1 MISNE
6 EKELVSSCCK
16 KKKLPLI
23 LRRITSKDNSDFYFL
38 NCLHSFAT
46 TKKFESHETIYK

>member
-1 MISNE
+1 MKKKSWFR
-6 EKELVSSCCK
+6 LAV

-46 TKKFESHETIYK
+46 TKNFESHETIYK